1 MLSRSTPCA
10 ELFIVHTSKIWLIL
24 LYLKG
29 PEIECKYNQLPHTQ
43 NSMIVTIDK
52 LEMKDEKYK
61 CKPNKV
67 TSRFDLNRTIIAR
80 RVRTARES

>member
-1 MLSRSTPCA
+1 
-10 ELFIVHTSKIWLIL
+10 
-24 LYLKG
+24 
-29 PEIECKYNQLPHTQ
+29 
-43 NSMIVTIDK
+43 MIKTFDE

>member
-1 MLSRSTPCA
+1 
-10 ELFIVHTSKIWLIL
+10 
-24 LYLKG
+24 
-29 PEIECKYNQLPHTQ
+29 
-43 NSMIVTIDK
+43 MIKTFDK

-67 TSRFDLNRTIIAR
+67 TSRFDLNRNIIAG